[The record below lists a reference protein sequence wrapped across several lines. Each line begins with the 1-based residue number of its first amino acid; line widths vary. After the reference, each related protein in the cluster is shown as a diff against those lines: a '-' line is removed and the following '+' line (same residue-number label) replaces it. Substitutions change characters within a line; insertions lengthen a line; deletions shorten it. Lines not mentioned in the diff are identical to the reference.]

1 MSDSEGYDLGDH
13 SWTEVSGGRG
23 RRRGRGG
30 GERQKQQERLRGIP
44 GALGLLSGA
53 KDRRNQQ
60 HQQQS
65 NLQDKYPKIVSKRA
79 GFRQVNTCSLLFKNV
94 KVGPNKTMPS
104 DLEINLF
111 LIKKCNL
118 KLQDFVKCCVMRN
131 R

>member
-1 MSDSEGYDLGDH
+1 MTWPTGDH

-23 RRRGRGG
+23 RRRGRT
-30 GERQKQQERLRGIP
+30 ERQQQQERLRRIP

-53 KDRRNQQ
+53 QDRRNQQ

-65 NLQDKYPKIVSKRA
+65 NLQDKYPKIVSRRA